1 MVAQQ
6 AHVHVMN
13 NNSTKYEH
21 ILSHVSDHY
30 SLMEDNNLR
39 KQDTYENLPVM
50 KICSQGKR
58 TY

>member
-6 AHVHVMN
+6 AHVHVIN

-21 ILSHVSDHY
+21 ILSYVSDHY
-30 SLMEDNNLR
+30 SLMEDNMR
-39 KQDTYENLPVM
+39 KQDTYENLPIM
-50 KICSQGKR
+50 KIWSQGKR